1 MNASRFRPRNLLDA
15 SAVLILL
22 SLQLPVLV
30 LGQTET
36 SGRNAGS
43 QASAGEKGDAAE
55 TPVILRMSVREIV
68 VSVVAIDRHNQPVSD
83 MKESEFQVLEVGKW
97 SKQSRQTLSAFHV
110 MDPPMAMPKLSRDAG
125 AEGFRVRS
133 DEGCAFSWRTH
144 YEIAFHP
151 SPGGWT
157 GGYHEVLVTT
167 SRPHV
172 KLLFRRRYYVGET
185 KMLSK
190 PGPLDDPKQTAELR
204 LAACYHSLVPPS
216 ILLSVQP
223 VPTADNSLQ
232 FSVAAHTDSLT
243 FIALQGEAR
252 QVQLDY
258 GICTFDADGLPLNY
272 MQTSIERALTPVEYE
287 RAMARGFEE
296 QIQLPSQGDAAVV
309 RFVVRDRKTGNLGTL
324 TVTIP
329 NPARDALV
337 TAQSEERI
345 RLQEDRAQADI
356 ARKGYLSALD
366 GPIRSFGSI
375 VPQPGAM
382 CGDVYE
388 LPTGIP
394 QLPDFWSLQPIGT
407 IYTYELDVPG
417 QNVKS
422 SSAIPGV
429 TPKIDGFGIDYYGAF
444 NIKTAGD
451 YTFELLA
458 DDSAKLYIDGGLI
471 INLDWLH
478 DTLGQETTLHLDAG
492 RHTLHL
498 PYMDSIG
505 GLALMLLI
513 KPPGGEYR
521 VFNLQDFSLPT
532 GAF

>member
-1 MNASRFRPRNLLDA
+1 
-15 SAVLILL
+15 
-22 SLQLPVLV
+22 
-30 LGQTET
+30 
-36 SGRNAGS
+36 
-43 QASAGEKGDAAE
+43 
-55 TPVILRMSVREIV
+55 
-68 VSVVAIDRHNQPVSD
+68 VAIDRRNRPVTD
-83 MKESEFQVLEVGKW
+83 MKESEFQVFEVGKW
-97 SKQSRQTLSAFHV
+97 PRQSRQTLSAFHV
-110 MDPPMAMPKLSRDAG
+110 MDPPMPKLSRDAG
-125 AEGFRVRS
+125 AQGFRVRS
-133 DEGCAFSWRTH
+133 DESCAFSWRTH

-151 SPGGWT
+151 SSAGWA
-157 GGYHEVLVTT
+157 GGYHEILVTT

-185 KMLSK
+185 KMLSN
-190 PGPLDDPKQTAELR
+190 PGLPDDPKQTAELR

-223 VPTADNSLQ
+223 ISTADHSLQ
-232 FSVAAHTDSLT
+232 FSVAAQTDSLT

-252 QVQLDY
+252 QIQLDY
-258 GICTFDADGLPLNY
+258 GICTFDADGLPLKY
-272 MQTSIERALTPVEYE
+272 MQTSIERGLTPVEYE
-287 RAMARGFEE
+287 QAMQRGFEE
-296 QIQLPSQGDAAVV
+296 QIQLPRQGEAALV

-337 TAQSEERI
+337 TAQREERI
-345 RLQEDRAQADI
+345 RLQEDRAQVDI

-366 GPIRSFGSI
+366 GPIRSFGSV

-388 LPTGIP
+388 LPTGTP
-394 QLPDFWSLQPIGT
+394 RLPDFWSLEPIGT

-429 TPKIDGFGIDYYGAF
+429 TPKIDGFGIDYFGVF

-458 DDSAKLYIDGGLI
+458 DDGAKLYIDGGLV

-521 VFNLQDFSLPT
+521 VFNVQDFSLPAE
-532 GAF
+532 AF